1 MKVET
6 IIKKAGGA
14 QAVAKALKLHRQT
27 VYQWKR
33 VPAHHVLKMA
43 KLSGLEPKQIR
54 PDVF

>member
-14 QAVAKALKLHRQT
+14 KALADALGLYKQT

-33 VPAHHVLKMA
+33 VPAHHVLKVA
-43 KLSGLEPKQIR
+43 EITGLEPKQIR